1 MMGKDLEASYLATG
15 AGDAP
20 GDKAHLDKVRRMLA
34 EKTTWEVPPQSV
46 AEGVLNEIRAE
57 TNPFDTA
64 GRRRLSVPRLLAAA
78 LALGAILLVTVLA
91 LSSFEKGTQVALAG
105 TELQPTATGSA
116 WLQQTDAGWAIR
128 IDLEDLP
135 PAEAGYYYE
144 GWVWSDDGE
153 GVSIGT
159 FHLRN
164 GMEPLQLWSGVDVFE
179 YPSIWIS
186 LQAEGAGP
194 QVSEEIVMRGRLESA
209 GEAG

>member
-1 MMGKDLEASYLATG
+1 MSEDLEARYLATG
-15 AGDAP
+15 TGDAP
-20 GDKAHLDKVRRMLA
+20 ENKAHLDKVRRTLA

-46 AEGVLNEIRAE
+46 AEGVLTEIRAE
-57 TNPFDTA
+57 TNPFDTPD
-64 GRRRLSVPRLLAAA
+64 RRPSVPRLLAAA
-78 LALGAILLVTVLA
+78 LALGTILLVTALA
-91 LSSFEKGTQVALAG
+91 LGSFEKGTQVALAG

-135 PAEAGYYYE
+135 PADAGYYYE

-164 GMEPLQLWSGVDVFE
+164 GTEPLQLWAGVDVLD

-194 QVSEEIVMRGRLESA
+194 QVSEEIVMRGRLEA
-209 GEAG
+209 AAEDG

>member
-1 MMGKDLEASYLATG
+1 MGRDSEARYLATG
-15 AGDAP
+15 TGDAP
-20 GDKAHLDKVRRMLA
+20 EEKAHLDSVRRTLA
-34 EKTTWEVPPQSV
+34 DEATWEIPPQSV
-46 AEGVLNEIRAE
+46 ADGVLNEIRAE
-57 TNPFDTA
+57 TNPFDVPA
-64 GRRRLSVPRLLAAA
+64 RRPSVPRLLAAA
-78 LALGAILLVTVLA
+78 LTLGAILLVTALA
-91 LSSFEKGTQVALAG
+91 LGSFDRGTQVALAG
-105 TELQPTATGSA
+105 TELQPAATGSA
-116 WLQQTDAGWAIR
+116 WLEPTDAGWAIR

-164 GMEPLQLWSGVDVFE
+164 GMEPLQLWAGVDVLE

-186 LQAEGAGP
+186 LQAEGGGP

-209 GEAG
+209 GESG

>member
-1 MMGKDLEASYLATG
+1 MMGKDIEARYLATG
-15 AGDAP
+15 TGDTP
-20 GDKAHLDKVRRMLA
+20 EEKAHLDKVRRTLA
-34 EKTTWEVPPQSV
+34 EETTWAVPPQSV
-46 AEGVLNEIRAE
+46 ADGVLNEIRAE
-57 TNPFDTA
+57 TNPFDTRA
-64 GRRRLSVPRLLAAA
+64 RRPSVPRLLAAA
-78 LALGAILLVTVLA
+78 LGLGTILAVTALALG
-91 LSSFEKGTQVALAG
+91 SFDKGTLVPLEG
-105 TELQPTATGSA
+105 TELQPTASGSA

-135 PAEAGYYYE
+135 PADAGYYYE

-164 GMEPLQLWSGVDVFE
+164 GMEPLQLWAGVDVLE

-186 LQAEGAGP
+186 LQAEGGGP

>member
-15 AGDAP
+15 SGDAP
-20 GDKAHLDKVRRMLA
+20 ENKAQLDMVRRSLA
-34 EKTTWEVPPQSV
+34 DKTTWEVPPESV
-46 AEGVLNEIRAE
+46 ADGVLNEIRAA
-57 TNPFDTA
+57 TNPFETA
-64 GRRRLSVPRLLAAA
+64 GRRLSVPRLLAAV
-78 LALGAILLVTVLA
+78 LVLGAILLVTA
-91 LSSFEKGTQVALAG
+91 LTLGSLQQGTQVALFG
-105 TELQPTATGSA
+105 TDLQPTATGSA

-135 PAEAGYYYE
+135 PADAGYYYE

-164 GMEPLQLWSGVDVFE
+164 GTEPLELWAGVDVFE

-186 LQAEGAGP
+186 LQAEGGGP
-194 QVSEEIVMRGRLESA
+194 QVSEEIVMRGRLEA
-209 GEAG
+209 PGEAG